1 MAKAGYVYILTNPS
15 FRKDWV
21 KIGKTARPVNTRSKE
36 LDNTAVPLPFEI
48 YATLKTAE
56 FAKAEK
62 LIHEMID
69 GLTDKRIRKTREF
82 FNIKPEQALKVLRA
96 VGNVLGG
103 EIVIEGPTRAEKLAH
118 KVSRKDAELRCAGA
132 GGDAKGR
139 NTANGFVVQKGS
151 KVSKTIAPSF
161 KKKSGYYKLRC
172 SLEAGGTIK
181 SRIFTR
187 DCIFDSLSAASSVV
201 LGRCS
206 NGKKEWKSKVCA
218 EGV

>member
-1 MAKAGYVYILTNPS
+1 MAKPGYVYILTNPS

-36 LDNTAVPLPFEI
+36 LDNTAVPLPFEV

-69 GLTDKRIRKTREF
+69 GLTDKRIRKNREF
-82 FNIKPEQALKVLRA
+82 FNIKPEQALKVLRV
-96 VGNVLGG
+96 VGNALGG
-103 EIVIEGPTRAEKLAH
+103 EIAIDGL
-118 KVSRKDAELRCAGA
+118 VSADNQVVRLPRKKDELHCIGA

-139 NTANGFVVQKGS
+139 STANGFVILKGS

-161 KKKSGYYKLRC
+161 KNSGYYRLRC
-172 SLEAGGTIK
+172 SLESGGTI
-181 SRIFTR
+181 RARRFTR

-206 NGKKEWKSKVCA
+206 NGKIEWKH
-218 EGV
+218 G

>member
-1 MAKAGYVYILTNPS
+1 MVKSGYVYILTNPS

-82 FNIKPEQALKVLRA
+82 FNIKPEQALKVLRV

-103 EIVIEGPTRAEKLAH
+103 EVAVEGPARAENRAPKLP
-118 KVSRKDAELRCAGA
+118 RKDAELRCTGA

-139 NTANGFVVQKGS
+139 NTANGFIILKGS

-161 KKKSGYYKLRC
+161 KNSGYYRLRC
-172 SLEAGGTIK
+172 SLESGGTI
-181 SRIFTR
+181 RARVFTR

-206 NGKKEWKSKVCA
+206 NGKIEWKR
-218 EGV
+218 G

>member
-48 YATLKTAE
+48 YATLKTVEYAS
-56 FAKAEK
+56 AEK
-62 LIHEMID
+62 LIHKMID
-69 GLTDKRIRKTREF
+69 RLTNKRIRKSREF
-82 FNIKPEQALKVLRA
+82 FNIEPEIALDILRD
-96 VGNVLGG
+96 VRDVLGG
-103 EIVIEGPTRAEKLAH
+103 EIAIEGPTRAEKRMP

-139 NTANGFVVQKGS
+139 GTANGFVVLKGS

-161 KKKSGYYKLRC
+161 KKSGYYKQRC

-206 NGKKEWKSKVCA
+206 NGKKEWKR
-218 EGV
+218 

>member
-36 LDNTAVPLPFEI
+36 LDNTAVPLLFEI

-56 FAKAEK
+56 FASAEK
-62 LIHEMID
+62 LIHKMID
-69 GLTDKRIRKTREF
+69 RLTNKRIRKSREF
-82 FNIKPEQALKVLRA
+82 FNIEPEIALDILRD
-96 VGNVLGG
+96 VRDVLGG
-103 EIVIEGPTRAEKLAH
+103 EIAIEGPTRAEKRTP
-118 KVSRKDAELRCAGA
+118 KVPRRDAELRCAGA

-139 NTANGFVVQKGS
+139 NTANGFVVLKGS

-181 SRIFTR
+181 SRVFTR

-206 NGKKEWKSKVCA
+206 NGKKEWKRKS
-218 EGV
+218 

>member
-48 YATLKTAE
+48 YATLKTVE
-56 FAKAEK
+56 FASAEK
-62 LIHEMID
+62 LIHKMID
-69 GLTDKRIRKTREF
+69 RLTNKRIRKSREF
-82 FNIKPEQALKVLRA
+82 FNIEPEIALDILRD
-96 VGNVLGG
+96 VRDVLGG
-103 EIVIEGPTRAEKLAH
+103 EIAIEGPTRAEKRTA
-118 KVSRKDAELRCAGA
+118 KVPRKDAELRCAGA

-139 NTANGFVVQKGS
+139 NTANGFVVLKGS

-161 KKKSGYYKLRC
+161 KKRSGYYKLRC
-172 SLEAGGTIK
+172 SLESGGTIK
-181 SRIFTR
+181 SRVFTR
-187 DCIFDSLSAASSVV
+187 DCIFESLSAASSVV

-206 NGKKEWKSKVCA
+206 NGKKEWRR
-218 EGV
+218 